1 VSRRRLGLPPWAQ
14 TIRFQVALS
23 LGLLFA
29 ALAGSASYSLYALN
43 QRRHDYEILNLSG
56 QLRVTSAA
64 MLNDARAYLRA
75 QADSNTSGGPD
86 DRIYREGLERHM
98 ALYDQIISSFV
109 ARRIDPALTGKHDPI
124 TCNWDAH
131 SKSQLQRTA
140 NDWQIFRFELTRR
153 SGTNREGESA
163 ARWAAYIVKHGDDL
177 SKSSTALSRAFQ
189 DMMEIKLANIRLFNQ
204 LVLGVAALIMVAL
217 VTLLY
222 RHLVRPLRETMAGFT
237 RVARG
242 DLGHQVPVQS
252 SGEIGQMTSA
262 FNQLSLRLNALFR
275 LTDRIAQGNTLD
287 DTLRFVSE
295 EFREFL
301 PLDWVGLFFL
311 APDGEQ
317 LVLERQYGQGNISLP
332 EGLSLPRFGVA
343 LGADGVRTVDDLA
356 ASRERNPSDV
366 CAGLLDRAGFRSAML
381 LPTHGSGGVA
391 LLVFASRERSA
402 YAAEHAELLT
412 NVAGQLTHALDKTVF
427 VEGLVVSAVQGLA
440 KLAESRDQDT
450 GDHLTRMALYSA
462 LIAEE
467 LGREGPYQDRIS
479 AAYIR
484 SIHQFAP
491 MHDIGKVG
499 LGDAI
504 LLKAGPLSDSERR
517 EMQRHP
523 VIGAEVLRQC
533 EAQVNALGHSIFRM
547 AIEIAESHHE
557 HFDGAGYPLGLAGEA
572 IPLAARIVSV
582 ADVFDAL
589 TSQRPYKTAWPVEK
603 ALTMLESEAG
613 RQFDPVV
620 IAAFQRAL
628 PRVLEVHERFKADGP
643 EADNAPEAAS
653 AAAQSCESPE
663 TAHAYGLA

>member
-1 VSRRRLGLPPWAQ
+1 MSRRRLGLPPWAQ

-64 MLNDARAYLRA
+64 MVNDARAYLRA
-75 QADSNTSGGPD
+75 QADSNTNGRPD
-86 DRIYREGLERHM
+86 DRIYREGLQRHM

-140 NDWQIFRFELTRR
+140 NDWQIFRFELNRR
-153 SGTNREGESA
+153 SGTNAEGGSA
-163 ARWAAYIVKHGDDL
+163 ALWAAYIVKHGDDL
-177 SKSSTALSRAFQ
+177 ARSSTALSRAFQ

-204 LVLGVAALIMVAL
+204 LVLGMAGLIMVAL

-222 RHLVRPLRETMAGFT
+222 RHLVKPLRETMAGFT

-295 EFREFL
+295 EFRAFL

-311 APDGEQ
+311 APDGEH
-317 LVLERQYGQGNISLP
+317 LVLERQFGACTTSLP
-332 EGLSLPRFGVA
+332 DGLSLPRFGVA
-343 LGADGVRTVDDLA
+343 IGADGVRTIDDLG

-402 YAAEHAELLT
+402 YAAEHAELLE

-427 VEGLVVSAVQGLA
+427 MEGLVVSAVQGLA

-467 LGREGPYQDRIS
+467 LGRAGPYQDQIS
-479 AAYIR
+479 AAYVR

-533 EAQVNALGHSIFRM
+533 ETQVNALGHSIFRM

-557 HFDGAGYPLGLAGEA
+557 HYDGAGYPAGLAGSD
-572 IPLAARIVSV
+572 IPLAARIVAV

-589 TSQRPYKTAWPVEK
+589 TSQRPYKNAWPVEK
-603 ALTMLESEAG
+603 ALAMLESEAG
-613 RQFDPVV
+613 RQFDPAV

-628 PRVLEVHERFKADGP
+628 PRVLEVHERFKADSP
-643 EADNAPEAAS
+643 EADNATEAA
-653 AAAQSCESPE
+653 AAAQSSESPE
-663 TAHAYGLA
+663 TAHAC